1 MILSIFTAITSLIAA
16 VASMIGAI
24 QKRRIDSITI
34 DLEKAKKNELSLKK
48 ELYKVYLNLNEL
60 LEIEKELSDELD
72 IGKPTTRRNRLTD
85 RHAQPKL
92 VATRII
98 DLENEL
104 KL

>member
-85 RHAQPKL
+85 RHAQPKH
-92 VATRII
+92 VATRINE
-98 DLENEL
+98 LENEL